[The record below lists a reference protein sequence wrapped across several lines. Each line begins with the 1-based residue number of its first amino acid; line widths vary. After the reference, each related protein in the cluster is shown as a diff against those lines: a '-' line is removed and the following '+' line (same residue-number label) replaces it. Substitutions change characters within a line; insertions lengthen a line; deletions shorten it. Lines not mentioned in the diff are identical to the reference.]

1 MHTKVKYMCN
11 GQNNANNLDFGIV
24 YKYICWKMYLIS
36 QHGSRNVNLYDVI
49 HGLHIVEGYINGFT
63 LVRTFDPF

>member
-1 MHTKVKYMCN
+1 MFN

-36 QHGSRNVNLYDVI
+36 QHGSKNVNFYDVI
-49 HGLHIVEGYINGFT
+49 HGLHIVEV
-63 LVRTFDPF
+63 LMDSH